1 MRVEPVGDGEQEGA
15 VGQRLGPQ
23 GGGAEGLGDDRVA
36 AFGGPGCG
44 ALPEGGVAGVADDHE
59 SARDLL
65 QRGDGV

>member
-1 MRVEPVGDGEQEGA
+1 M
-15 VGQRLGPQ
+15 GQRLGPQ
-23 GGGAEGLGDDRVA
+23 GGGAERLGDDRVA